1 MQSLSINSKVYR
13 KLVKTNDLNIQ
24 SVVMKE
30 SDLLVSGICDLKEKT
45 TALLYK
51 YRKKIETYIQEHPFF
66 KTSMRPIDMD
76 NNAPDIIK
84 TMIESALKTNVGPM
98 ASVAGAIAEYVGME
112 LLLYSSEIIVE
123 NGGDVFI
130 RSSKQR
136 EFMLLAESSSFVGL
150 RVGINSNSNPLGIC
164 TSSGLLGPSTSFGKA
179 DAVMVMAKS
188 VSLADAAATAIA
200 NIVNKGT
207 DIEAAINRG
216 KKIGAEGLVIIVD
229 GRIGAWGDIEILG

>member
-1 MQSLSINSKVYR
+1 MQSRSINSQVYR

-30 SDLLVSGICDLKEKT
+30 SDLIVSGIGDLKEKT

-51 YRKKIETYIQEHPFF
+51 YRKKIETYIQKHPFF

-123 NGGDVFI
+123 NGGDVC
-130 RSSKQR
+130 SS
-136 EFMLLAESSSFVGL
+136 LSSATCAL
-150 RVGINSNSNPLGIC
+150 RRAY
-164 TSSGLLGPSTSFGKA
+164 STLCSTRTTA
-179 DAVMVMAKS
+179 ALRI
-188 VSLADAAATAIA
+188 SLASIHGFA
-200 NIVNKGT
+200 
-207 DIEAAINRG
+207 
-216 KKIGAEGLVIIVD
+216 
-229 GRIGAWGDIEILG
+229 